1 MNRVTTVVAG
11 AGLTLLAATVASQA
25 WQAQGALTGV
35 VRDSQGGVVPGVTV
49 AATGLIGG
57 TRTAVTN
64 ASGSFSMGTV
74 PAGQYDVTASIQG
87 FRTWRGRVNVLDGR
101 SDAFAIRLEI
111 GSLAEMVTVRGAAPA
126 GTASAEVAG
135 YFDLAKAYAQRG
147 RMAEAEEATAQAL
160 RLVRAQ
166 IPTVAP
172 TAPAPAP
179 SGPIRVGGDIVE
191 PRKVRHITPEYP
203 AAAQAAGLSGAV
215 VIEAVVAVDGTVRN
229 AVVLKSVAGLD
240 DAALAAVRQ
249 WLYTPTRLNGV
260 PVEVVMTASVVF
272 SGR

>member
-1 MNRVTTVVAG
+1 MKRVSGIVCAFVAALAVAIQ
-11 AGLTLLAATVASQA
+11 AGQT
-25 WQAQGALTGV
+25 QGVLSGV

-57 TRTAVTN
+57 TRTAVSN
-64 ASGSFSMGTV
+64 ASGSFSMGSV
-74 PAGQYDVTASIQG
+74 PAGQYEVTASIQG

-101 SDAFAIRLEI
+101 NDAFAIRLEN
-111 GSLAEMVTVRGAAPA
+111 GSLSETVTVRGATPA
-126 GTASAEVAG
+126 ATTSAEAAG
-135 YFDLAKAYAQRG
+135 YFDLAKAYVQRG

-172 TAPAPAP
+172 TAPAPSP

-203 AAAQAAGLSGAV
+203 AAAQAAGLTGVV

-229 AVVLKSVAGLD
+229 AVVLKSVPGLD
-240 DAALAAVRQ
+240 EAALAAVRQ

-260 PVEVVMTASVVF
+260 PVEVIMTASVVF